1 MPAHGFFRLVGHDF
15 GDLRKRSSLVP
26 KSTLTNTVIYAIFR
40 ASSVL
45 AFDRRSISDPQKQN

>member
-1 MPAHGFFRLVGHDF
+1 MPAHGFFRLARDGF
-15 GDLRKRSSLVP
+15 GDFRKPSSLVP

-45 AFDRRSISDPQKQN
+45 AFDPAEYL